1 MLLELNN
8 LNVDKKKLLIAPT
21 WNTNFYKR
29 NIHENLFRL
38 LEKNK
43 IDYEFRP
50 HYMSVKKRNK
60 FK

>member
-1 MLLELNN
+1 MLI
-8 LNVDKKKLLIAPT
+8 KKLLIAPT
-21 WNTNFYKR
+21 WNTNFYK

-50 HYMSVKKRNK
+50 HMSVKKTK
-60 FK
+60 